1 MTLNIKQYIQLVIL
15 AIMSSL
21 LFSYSFTYIHT
32 LFYSLLG
39 PQTYTFVGPFFGIAF
54 AIYVLLNHNQVKKI
68 KLSLFA
74 FGSVISFILAVPI
87 SHFVAAV
94 LFYFLLYIN
103 FNVDVFSFFFMGQH
117 SFGIIENFAGGM
129 TLFIIIVLL
138 ARGFITKIK
147 IFKPIMF
154 IILITLILSSIAV
167 QIHILQDGYFFAM
180 PLGFVGYYIIDI
192 VIMIVLGL
200 LVTKGFS
207 QTATLSSSSPS

>member
-1 MTLNIKQYIQLVIL
+1 
-15 AIMSSL
+15 
-21 LFSYSFTYIHT
+21 
-32 LFYSLLG
+32 
-39 PQTYTFVGPFFGIAF
+39 
-54 AIYVLLNHNQVKKI
+54 
-68 KLSLFA
+68 
-74 FGSVISFILAVPI
+74 
-87 SHFVAAV
+87 
-94 LFYFLLYIN
+94 
-103 FNVDVFSFFFMGQH
+103 FFFMGQH